1 MIGLMG
7 AAFLFGIVVGCST
20 LTRMGDVK
28 GRKPI
33 YLIGMILNLGCSV
46 STFFSYHIFIVYFIL
61 FLLGVS
67 VAGRCYVGYTYNL
80 EI

>member
-7 AAFLFGIVVGCST
+7 AAFLLGIFAGCRT

-33 YLIGMILNLGCSV
+33 YLIGMAFNLGCAV
-46 STFFSYHIFIVYFIL
+46 FIFFAYHIFIVYFIL
-61 FLLGVS
+61 FLLGLS
-67 VAGRCYVGYTYNL
+67 VQEGIML
-80 EI
+80 DIP

>member
-7 AAFLFGIVVGCST
+7 AAFLLGIFAGCRT

-33 YLIGMILNLGCSV
+33 
-46 STFFSYHIFIVYFIL
+46 FL
-61 FLLGVS
+61 FLLGLS
-67 VAGRCYVGYTYNL
+67 VQEGIML
-80 EI
+80 DIP